1 MAEQIS
7 LTNNVD
13 LVWMELAANCRIRG
27 KSREEARE
35 VLNSKIG
42 ETITSKDN
50 IRKKRDILLNMWYRD
65 DEWFINRS
73 IQAAEGMPTNSRIAL
88 HWAQLLRYYPVFY
101 DLTCTVGTL
110 FQYRDEITIK
120 QIRERLFELWGARA
134 TLLNSL
140 PKNIQTLKELQAIE
154 PTQEKGKYK
163 KHITIIREPKTVEL
177 LSIAVIQRSGQG
189 GLTWEDILQHAALF
203 PFQIENV
210 TQADMAASEKLRLNK
225 MGDRIII
232 ETKDL

>member
-35 VLNSKIG
+35 ILNSKIG

-101 DLTCTVGTL
+101 DLARLMGKL
-110 FQYRDEITIK
+110 FEFQETITTG
-120 QIRERLFELWGARA
+120 QIRQKIFDEWGERS
-134 TLLNSL
+134 TLDYSTGKIIAAMKALEAVSS
-140 PKNIQTLKELQAIE
+140 PGT
-154 PTQEKGKYK
+154 GKYIASSIPVK
-163 KHITIIREPKTVEL
+163 NEEVVSFLIKT
-177 LSIAVIQRSGQG
+177 AMHFSGSSYYSFSA
-189 GLTWEDILQHAALF
+189 LNDFPFLF
-203 PFQIENV
+203 PFDYKV
-210 TQADMAASEKLRLNK
+210 TKEQLMNDKTIVLSVFDSTLSVGLKN
-225 MGDRIII
+225 
-232 ETKDL
+232 

>member
-13 LVWMELAANCRIRG
+13 LVWMELVVNCRIHG

-35 VLNSKIG
+35 VLNAIIG
-42 ETITSKDN
+42 ETIISKDN

-73 IQAAEGMPTNSRIAL
+73 VQAAEGMPTNSRIAL

-101 DLTCTVGTL
+101 DLSCTVGTL
-110 FQYRDEITIK
+110 FQYRDVITTK

-140 PKNIQTLKELQAIE
+140 PKNIQTLKELQAIDL
-154 PTQEKGKYK
+154 TDEKGKYK
-163 KHITIIREPKTVEL
+163 KHLTVIREPKTIEL
-177 LSIAVIQRSGQG
+177 LSIAVIQRSGQRS
-189 GLTWEDILQHAALF
+189 LTWEDILQHPALF

-210 TQADMAASEKLRLNK
+210 TQADMAASEKLHLEK

-232 ETKDL
+232 VADDD

>member
-13 LVWMELAANCRIRG
+13 LVWMELAVNCRIHG

-35 VLNSKIG
+35 ILNAKIG

-65 DEWFINRS
+65 DEWFLNRS
-73 IQAAEGMPTNSRIAL
+73 VQAAEGMPTNSRIAL

-101 DLTCTVGTL
+101 DLSYTVGTL
-110 FQYRDEITIK
+110 FQYRDVITTK

-140 PKNIQTLKELQAIE
+140 PKNIQTLKELQAIDVTE
-154 PTQEKGKYK
+154 EKGKYQ
-163 KHITIIREPKTVEL
+163 KHLSVIREPKTVEL

-189 GLTWEDILQHAALF
+189 GLTWEEILQHLALF

-210 TQADMAASEKLRLNK
+210 TQADLAASEKIRLNK
-225 MGDRIII
+225 MGDRIMISVC
-232 ETKDL
+232 E

>member
-13 LVWMELAANCRIRG
+13 LNWMELAVNCRVRG

-35 VLNSKIG
+35 ILNAKIG
-42 ETITSKDN
+42 ETIQSKDN

-65 DEWFINRS
+65 DEWYLNRS
-73 IQAAEGMPTNSRIAL
+73 VQAAEGMTTSSRIAL
-88 HWAQLLRYYPVFY
+88 HWAQLIRYYPVFY
-101 DLTCTVGTL
+101 DLTRTVGTL
-110 FQYRDEITIK
+110 FQYRDEITIQ
-120 QIRERLFELWGARA
+120 QIRERLFEIWGARA

-140 PKNIQTLKELQAIE
+140 PKNIQTLKELQALE
-154 PTQEKGKYK
+154 ATDNKGKYK
-163 KHITIIREPKTVEL
+163 KHITIIREPITVEL
-177 LSIAVIQRSGQG
+177 LSIAIIQHSGQG
-189 GLTWEDILQHAALF
+189 SLTWEEIIQHPALF

-225 MGDRIII
+225 MGDRIVISLV
-232 ETKDL
+232 DG